1 MRENIPL
8 IMWLVL
14 CVLFE
19 IIGTMVVTVYG

>member
-14 CVLFE
+14 CTLFE
-19 IIGTMVVTVYG
+19 IIGTIVVSVYG